1 MVHAFQFQC
10 LSFIVSTENQ
20 KTSMNSLLKTLTGS
34 CYCIWLVNVH
44 EKKSNL
50 VESCLKLPNK
60 KTKRDQLIA
69 KNDIFNNTPLH
80 VAFFLGNEKIVE
92 TIMKNCDEKL
102 TEELLKQKNKLG
114 DTPVHVAA
122 AKNHHRF
129 V

>member
-1 MVHAFQFQC
+1 MVYVFQIQC
-10 LSFIVSTENQ
+10 TFVIHCIHRKPEDISE
-20 KTSMNSLLKTLTGS
+20 LLVEDIDGELPLHLACK
-34 CYCIWLVNVH
+34 H

-69 KNDIFNNTPLH
+69 KNDIFKNTPLH
-80 VAFFLGNEKIVE
+80 VAVFLGNEKIVE

-102 TEELLKQKNKLG
+102 IEELLKQKNKLG
-114 DTPVHVAA
+114 DTPVHAAA